1 MALAVLHTVFLREH
15 NRIASELGN
24 INPLWDDEKIYQVQ
38 NPIYFQSSL
47 CHYRVLGVKEFT
59 GSFVFTQS
67 FHDYNSH
74 LLQTAAPITLLEI
87 NNYLVFAKRIV
98 RGIAV
103 ARLLFLLQETRHIIA
118 AIVQHITYT
127 EFLPMLLGRETVEK
141 YDLVPKS
148 EVE

>member
-1 MALAVLHTVFLREH
+1 
-15 NRIASELGN
+15 
-24 INPLWDDEKIYQVQ
+24 
-38 NPIYFQSSL
+38 
-47 CHYRVLGVKEFT
+47 
-59 GSFVFTQS
+59 
-67 FHDYNSH
+67 
-74 LLQTAAPITLLEI
+74 LLQTAAPIIILAIT
-87 NNYLVFAKRIV
+87 NYLLVVFANSIV

-103 ARLLFLLQETRHIIA
+103 ARILLLLQETRHIIA

>member
-1 MALAVLHTVFLREH
+1 
-15 NRIASELGN
+15 
-24 INPLWDDEKIYQVQ
+24 
-38 NPIYFQSSL
+38 
-47 CHYRVLGVKEFT
+47 
-59 GSFVFTQS
+59 
-67 FHDYNSH
+67 
-74 LLQTAAPITLLEI
+74 
-87 NNYLVFAKRIV
+87 VFAKSIV

-103 ARLLFLLQETRHIIA
+103 ARVLLLLQETRHIIA

>member
-1 MALAVLHTVFLREH
+1 M
-15 NRIASELGN
+15 
-24 INPLWDDEKIYQVQ
+24 
-38 NPIYFQSSL
+38 
-47 CHYRVLGVKEFT
+47 
-59 GSFVFTQS
+59 
-67 FHDYNSH
+67 
-74 LLQTAAPITLLEI
+74 LQTAAPIIILAIT
-87 NNYLVFAKRIV
+87 NYLLVVFANSIV

-103 ARLLFLLQETRHIIA
+103 ARILLLLQETRHIIA

>member
-1 MALAVLHTVFLREH
+1 M
-15 NRIASELGN
+15 
-24 INPLWDDEKIYQVQ
+24 
-38 NPIYFQSSL
+38 
-47 CHYRVLGVKEFT
+47 
-59 GSFVFTQS
+59 
-67 FHDYNSH
+67 
-74 LLQTAAPITLLEI
+74 QTAALI
-87 NNYLVFAKRIV
+87 NVLAINSYLIVVFAKGIV

-103 ARLLFLLQETRHIIA
+103 ARVLLLLQETRHIIA